1 MLEKKT
7 WQLIL
12 LLTLCYKN
20 CSDFLKNRQL
30 FKTKYMISQ
39 SVCKIEAYEIPLM
52 EAFVLYL
59 LWLLV
64 IIHHLDS
71 QIIGG
76 SVKNE

>member
-1 MLEKKT
+1 M
-7 WQLIL
+7 
-12 LLTLCYKN
+12 
-20 CSDFLKNRQL
+20 
-30 FKTKYMISQ
+30 TKYTISQ
-39 SVCKIEAYEIPLM
+39 SVCMIEAYEIPLM
-52 EAFVLYL
+52 EAFVFYL

>member
-1 MLEKKT
+1 M
-7 WQLIL
+7 IL
-12 LLTLCYKN
+12 
-20 CSDFLKNRQL
+20 FM
-30 FKTKYMISQ
+30 TKYTISQ